1 MKTAMLYRLIALL
14 FVILGVGVGLI
25 IVRASG
31 ANTPAKE
38 ILGLA
43 VPTMAGLMFAVA
55 WWRKGSYRQ

>member
-1 MKTAMLYRLIALL
+1 MQAAMLYRFIALL
-14 FVILGVGVGLI
+14 FVILGVGFGLI
-25 IVRASG
+25 IVRTSG

-43 VPTMAGLMFAVA
+43 VPTISGLMFAVA